1 MGRLPEEFISQLKQE
16 TSIVDLFSTYADL
29 KKRGRVYVCCCPFH
43 AEKTPSCTI
52 YPDTY
57 SFYCFGCG
65 EGGDV
70 ISFFSK
76 IENMSY
82 MEAIKTLAQRANM
95 ILPIQSNQQKQQ
107 LTISKDRCY
116 EINRDAK
123 DFYHGMLLCREN
135 RPALEFLAR
144 HLINN
149 PQRVQIVKKFGLGF
163 APDKPNMLRNYLIK
177 KGYSERELI
186 FSGVCYGNDDYF
198 QNRII
203 FPVIDSRG
211 NITGFAGRA
220 IDSQKSR
227 WLITQKTPVFD
238 RKQVLFS
245 INFAKKSSSKTL
257 ILAEDCLNAVAIYL
271 TGFEN
276 VIALLD
282 TNITFQLIKSIAQYA
297 NEVIITYPV
306 NQTILNYFS
315 EANLPTKTL
324 NLVQMQSPE
333 NYIITYGAE
342 KFRNLIANAKDANLI
357 QLENCQN
364 GLDLESKQDKNMILQ
379 NSIQVLAGIKNPL
392 ERDIY
397 LVETAKKLNINPDN
411 LRIQVNQN
419 IQKKFKSQSKNAST
433 RSLTP
438 EELGNSK
445 NSIG

>member
-1 MGRLPEEFISQLKQE
+1 M
-16 TSIVDLFSTYADL
+16 
-29 KKRGRVYVCCCPFH
+29 
-43 AEKTPSCTI
+43 
-52 YPDTY
+52 
-57 SFYCFGCG
+57 
-65 EGGDV
+65 
-70 ISFFSK
+70 
-76 IENMSY
+76 
-82 MEAIKTLAQRANM
+82 
-95 ILPIQSNQQKQQ
+95 
-107 LTISKDRCY
+107 
-116 EINRDAK
+116 
-123 DFYHGMLLCREN
+123 
-135 RPALEFLAR
+135 
-144 HLINN
+144 
-149 PQRVQIVKKFGLGF
+149 
-163 APDKPNMLRNYLIK
+163 
-177 KGYSERELI
+177 
-186 FSGVCYGNDDYF
+186 
-198 QNRII
+198 
-203 FPVIDSRG
+203 
-211 NITGFAGRA
+211 
-220 IDSQKSR
+220 
-227 WLITQKTPVFD
+227 
-238 RKQVLFS
+238 
-245 INFAKKSSSKTL
+245 

-324 NLVQMQSPE
+324 NLGEMQSPE

-397 LVETAKKLNINPDN
+397 LVQTAKKLNINPDN

-433 RSLTP
+433 RSLTQ
-438 EELGNSK
+438 EELRSSK
-445 NSIG
+445 KSIG